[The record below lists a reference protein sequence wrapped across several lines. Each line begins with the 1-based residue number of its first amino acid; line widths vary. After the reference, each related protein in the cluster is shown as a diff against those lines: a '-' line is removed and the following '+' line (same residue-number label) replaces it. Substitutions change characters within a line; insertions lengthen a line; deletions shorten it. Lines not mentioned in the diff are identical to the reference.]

1 MDMRRSGPQKSHEIE
16 GVTTNEV
23 SRGDQSLL
31 FSSSSIY
38 IFFFSSHY
46 FILLYQR
53 CLFCKADSKGEHLCW
68 SAGGRLNRR
77 PIRCAK
83 GGQHTLFVCQKRLF
97 EFCLFF
103 NLIFAALPLHLSLA
117 TLSRGGTPFWKA
129 SSDPQSGRN
138 NQIISNA
145 NINRSPRE
153 VAPAAASRS
162 VLPSFRPKTYKDHIT
177 DTSDTVFNDNL
188 ELRLPLTMFGF
199 LPFLTASFF
208 IEDAG
213 NSIAMCCSSVS
224 TRPRLLSHL
233 APYVLH
239 VLHAY
244 AYA

>member
-1 MDMRRSGPQKSHEIE
+1 MALIRIRIYLSVKKRAVGIQQKSLPSSIMEETSMDMRRSGPQKSHEIE

-103 NLIFAALPLHLSLA
+103 NLIFAALPLHLSRH
-117 TLSRGGTPFWKA
+117 TFSRGNSFLVGFIRSTVRQKQP
-129 SSDPQSGRN
+129 D
-138 NQIISNA
+138 
-145 NINRSPRE
+145 NI
-153 VAPAAASRS
+153 
-162 VLPSFRPKTYKDHIT
+162 K
-177 DTSDTVFNDNL
+177 
-188 ELRLPLTMFGF
+188 
-199 LPFLTASFF
+199 
-208 IEDAG
+208 
-213 NSIAMCCSSVS
+213 C
-224 TRPRLLSHL
+224 
-233 APYVLH
+233 
-239 VLHAY
+239 
-244 AYA
+244 